1 MKKYFNFLFNRITQS
16 ILGLVAINLLI
27 WEIGPIIAVNGNYV
41 LESITSRIVAIVLI
55 TTLYFGKIIWER
67 YKAKRMNDQ
76 LSDGISRQESN
87 QTASID
93 KISVEKI
100 NLLNDRFEKAI
111 NKLKNT
117 GSNSSSGL
125 FAGLFSTLNRQYLY
139 EHPWYIFIGAP
150 QSGKTTALLN
160 SGLKFSFSDK
170 NGVSVSGNEG
180 TKNCDWFFTD
190 EAVFIDTAGRY
201 TMQHEGH
208 QATDNAEWNG
218 FLKLL
223 TESREQRPINGII
236 VTISIED
243 LLQKSETEIKA
254 QTESIR
260 DRIKELYTK
269 LSIRFPIYVFVT
281 KIDLLTGFLPF
292 FNKLKKEEQSQVW
305 GITFPFQ
312 ENLDNPPLKEFPA
325 EFSLLEQRLNDRLVD
340 YLQDEK
346 DIQSRALLYGF
357 PQQFSAL
364 KEKLQNF
371 LEQVFSDTDQ
381 PLLRGIY
388 FTSGIQPGNS
398 IDRVLLISANA
409 IGLDPKLLNPDKQ
422 SKRSFFLTRLIK
434 DVVLTESEIAGI
446 NLNWERQRRL
456 IYRGAWALIILLTIG
471 LISGWAIS
479 YRNNQ
484 TYIQNVEEKLLLVT
498 ENIQKIS
505 TENTKIIDF
514 FSTLRSVHE
523 LTAIPVN
530 DGNASPFMGLGLSQ
544 SEKLTEKSPLQNLL
558 KGKFLPKLV
567 ARIEEILRNPDSRNS
582 ELFYDALKAYIMLDQ
597 NASKG
602 NFDPVFL
609 KAFIMRDW
617 EINLPQEFIQEQRKA
632 LESYLD
638 TLFSLENFSSRISI
652 NMQLVNKA
660 RTIAQQIPIEQ
671 RIYSHIKQQ
680 AKDSDT
686 PDFTI
691 INSIGASSLNIFE
704 RSSGTP
710 LSEGV
715 SGFFTYNGYYNYFLE
730 NVEIVTA
737 KLIKEETWVL
747 GRPEKNSNAS
757 SAQIENVRR
766 LYLKEYAQIWE
777 EFIRDIK
784 LINTTNLQ
792 RNIDLTKSLS
802 ANNSLLPAL
811 LHAIVDEVTLV
822 NNEARR
828 DNQGKYVS
836 GSTGNISKLK
846 AQILG
851 QGNTT
856 TPATAPISRP
866 ESIVDERFK
875 ELRRLVQPVG
885 SGQSAPINAILT
897 QIEGLYLFLVAIE
910 EAQRAG
916 IFSHDSKV
924 PSEIEANAQ
933 RLPEPLRSMFSTLS
947 KTTKDQTQELRLKN
961 INQLLRTSITD
972 FCHQA
977 ISGRYPFTKTS
988 KFDVTYDDFSNLF
1001 APGGRFDEFFHNEL
1015 SRYVDVSKPQW
1026 SFRHYESNADTKS
1039 SGDLQEFRRA
1049 KAVRDTFFRNNSQTP
1064 SINFTLKPLAMD
1076 SAISQFSLDIDG
1088 QVIAYSGGTLPRPM
1102 SIKWPGPLGGTQ
1114 IQLQISVSDQD
1125 ITASQIYE
1133 GPWAVFRMFDNAQI
1147 NPSLKQP
1154 EKFTA
1159 IFNVDG
1165 KRAEFEVITSS
1176 VQNPFRLKELEQFN
1190 CPSIL

>member
-1 MKKYFNFLFNRITQS
+1 MKKFFNSLSKCHIQS

-55 TTLYFGKIIWER
+55 TTLYFGKKIWER

-76 LSDGISRQESN
+76 LSGGISRQESN

-117 GSNSSSGL
+117 SSNSSSGL
-125 FAGLFSTLNRQYLY
+125 FAGLFSALNRQYLY

-208 QATDNAEWNG
+208 QATDNDEWNG

-223 TESREQRPINGII
+223 TQYRPRRPINGII

-260 DRIKELYTK
+260 DRIVELYTK
-269 LSIRFPIYVFVT
+269 LSVRFPIYVFVT

-305 GITFPFQ
+305 GITFPLQ
-312 ENLDNPPLKEFPA
+312 ENHDNPPLEKFPM
-325 EFSLLEQRLNDRLVD
+325 EFSLLEQRLNARLVD
-340 YLQDEK
+340 CLQDEE
-346 DIQSRALLYGF
+346 DIQNRALLYGF

-371 LEQVFSDTDQ
+371 LEQVDQ

-398 IDRVLLISANA
+398 IDRVLLNSAKA
-409 IGLDPKLLNPDKQ
+409 IGLDPELLNSDKS

-446 NLNWERQRRL
+446 NLNWEHQRRL

-484 TYIQNVEEKLLLVT
+484 TYIQNVEEKLPLVT
-498 ENIQKIS
+498 KNIQYIS
-505 TENTKIIDF
+505 TENTKMIDF
-514 FSTLRSVHE
+514 LSTLRSVHE

-567 ARIEEILRNPDSRNS
+567 VRIEEILRNPDSRNS

-597 NASKG
+597 NAKKG

-609 KAFIMRDW
+609 KGFIMRDW
-617 EINLPQEFIQEQRKA
+617 EISLPQEFIQEQRKA

-652 NMQLVNKA
+652 NMQLINKA

-671 RIYSHIKQQ
+671 RIYGHIKRQ
-680 AKDSDT
+680 AKDSDI

-691 INSIGASSLNIFE
+691 INSIGASSLNFFE

-710 LSEGV
+710 LSDGV

-730 NVEIVTA
+730 NVGIATA

-766 LYLKEYAQIWE
+766 LYLNEYAQVWE
-777 EFIRDIK
+777 GFIRDIK
-784 LINTTNLQ
+784 LKNTTDLQ
-792 RNIDLTKSLS
+792 KNIDLTKSLS
-802 ANNSLLPAL
+802 AKNSLLPSL

-828 DNQGKYVS
+828 ENQGKHVS
-836 GSTGNISKLK
+836 DITGNNSKPK
-846 AQILG
+846 AQILE
-851 QGNTT
+851 QGNKITS
-856 TPATAPISRP
+856 ATATMSSP

-875 ELRRLVQPVG
+875 ELRRLVQPTG

-897 QIEGLYLFLVAIE
+897 QIEGSYLFLVATD

-916 IFSHDSKV
+916 ISPHDSKV

-933 RLPEPLRSMFSTLS
+933 RLPEPLRSMLITLS
-947 KTTKDQTQELRLKN
+947 KTIVDQTQNLRLKN

-988 KFDVTYDDFSNLF
+988 KFDVTYDDFSHLF
-1001 APGGRFDEFFHNEL
+1001 APGGRLDEFFHNEL

-1064 SINFTLKPLAMD
+1064 SINFTLKPLAVD

-1088 QVIAYSGGTLPRPM
+1088 QVIAYNGGTLPRPM

-1114 IQLQISVSDQD
+1114 IQLQISVSGQD
-1125 ITASQIYE
+1125 ITAGQIYE
-1133 GPWAVFRMFDNAQI
+1133 GPWAVFRMFDDAQI

-1165 KRAEFEVITSS
+1165 KKAEFEVITSS

>member
-1 MKKYFNFLFNRITQS
+1 MKKFFNSLSKCHIQS

-41 LESITSRIVAIVLI
+41 LESITSRIVAIVFI
-55 TTLYFGKIIWER
+55 TTLYFGKTIWER
-67 YKAKRMNDQ
+67 YKAKRKDEQ
-76 LSDGISRQESN
+76 FSDVLVQQEPN
-87 QTASID
+87 QMAPID
-93 KISVEKI
+93 KVSVEKI
-100 NLLNDRFEKAI
+100 DLLNDRFKKAI
-111 NKLKNT
+111 NKIKNT
-117 GSNSSSGL
+117 SFNNSSGL
-125 FAGLFSTLNRQYLY
+125 FAAFSRQYLY
-139 EHPWYIFIGAP
+139 ELPWYIFIGAP

-160 SGLKFSFSDK
+160 SGLKFSFLDK

-190 EAVFIDTAGRY
+190 EAIFIDTAGRY

-208 QATDNAEWNG
+208 QDTDSAEWNG

-223 TESREQRPINGII
+223 TEYRKRRPINGII

-260 DRIKELYTK
+260 DRIVELYTK
-269 LSIRFPIYVFVT
+269 LSVRFPIYVFVT

-305 GITFPFQ
+305 GITFPLQ
-312 ENLDNPPLKEFPA
+312 ENHDNPPLEKFPM
-325 EFSLLEQRLNDRLVD
+325 EFSLLEQRLNARLVD
-340 YLQDEK
+340 CLQDEE
-346 DIQSRALLYGF
+346 DIQNRALLYGF

-371 LEQVFSDTDQ
+371 LEQVDQ

-398 IDRVLLISANA
+398 IDRVLLNSAKA
-409 IGLDPKLLNPDKQ
+409 IGLDPELLNSDKS

-446 NLNWERQRRL
+446 NLNWEHQRRL

-484 TYIQNVEEKLLLVT
+484 TYIQNVEEKLPLVT
-498 ENIQKIS
+498 KNIQYIS
-505 TENTKIIDF
+505 TENTKMIDF
-514 FSTLRSVHE
+514 LSTLRSVHE

-567 ARIEEILRNPDSRNS
+567 VRIEEILRNPDSRNS

-597 NASKG
+597 NAKKG

-609 KAFIMRDW
+609 KGFIMRDW
-617 EINLPQEFIQEQRKA
+617 EISLPQEFIQEQRKA

-652 NMQLVNKA
+652 NMQLINKA

-671 RIYSHIKQQ
+671 RIYGHIKRQ
-680 AKDSDT
+680 AKDSDI

-691 INSIGASSLNIFE
+691 INSIGASSLNFFE

-710 LSEGV
+710 LSDGV

-730 NVEIVTA
+730 NVGIATA

-766 LYLKEYAQIWE
+766 LYLNEYAQVWE
-777 EFIRDIK
+777 GFIRDIK
-784 LINTTNLQ
+784 LKNTTDLQ
-792 RNIDLTKSLS
+792 KNIDLTKSLS
-802 ANNSLLPAL
+802 AKNSLLPSL

-828 DNQGKYVS
+828 ENQGKHVS
-836 GSTGNISKLK
+836 DITGNNSKPK
-846 AQILG
+846 AQILE
-851 QGNTT
+851 QGNKITS
-856 TPATAPISRP
+856 ATATMSSP

-875 ELRRLVQPVG
+875 ELRRLVQPTG

-897 QIEGLYLFLVAIE
+897 QIEGSYLFLVATD

-916 IFSHDSKV
+916 ISPHDSKV

-933 RLPEPLRSMFSTLS
+933 RLPEPLRSMLITLS
-947 KTTKDQTQELRLKN
+947 KTIVDQTQNLRLKN

-988 KFDVTYDDFSNLF
+988 KFDVTYDDFSHLF
-1001 APGGRFDEFFHNEL
+1001 APGGRLDEFFHNEL

-1064 SINFTLKPLAMD
+1064 SINFTLKPLAVD

-1088 QVIAYSGGTLPRPM
+1088 QVIAYNGGTLPRPM

-1114 IQLQISVSDQD
+1114 IQLQISVSGQD
-1125 ITASQIYE
+1125 ITAGQIYE
-1133 GPWAVFRMFDNAQI
+1133 GPWAVFRMFDDAQI

-1165 KRAEFEVITSS
+1165 KKAEFEVITSS